1 MDQKYAHVGQALLLY
16 FNFQHVCFSN
26 LQYAMQFAPLLLGFA
41 GFFGVFF
48 LVGRGGLGG
57 VVGVFFVVVVF
68 IFIKVRK
75 GKAQFFMAK

>member
-41 GFFGVFF
+41 GFFGFF
-48 LVGRGGLGG
+48 FWWGGEGLG
-57 VVGVFFVVVVF
+57 VFLGCFLLLLF
-68 IFIKVRK
+68 LFLLK
-75 GKAQFFMAK
+75 